1 LILKPSKNDSRHP
14 VFAMFRPDIPNNY
27 IAERIVRRLSLVV
40 YRSSSFTAEA
50 GSDQLRLPPTNDCV
64 SLACYPEEEKDDFAI
79 YRFYV
84 VKHRQFDLLF
94 GAGSVRSG

>member
-1 LILKPSKNDSRHP
+1 MILKPSKNDSRHP
-14 VFAMFRPDIPNNY
+14 VFAMFRPDFPHNY

-40 YRSSSFTAEA
+40 YRSSSFTVEA
-50 GSDQLRLPPTNDCV
+50 GSDQIHLPPTNDYV
-64 SLACYPEEEKDDFAI
+64 NLACYPEEEKDDFAI